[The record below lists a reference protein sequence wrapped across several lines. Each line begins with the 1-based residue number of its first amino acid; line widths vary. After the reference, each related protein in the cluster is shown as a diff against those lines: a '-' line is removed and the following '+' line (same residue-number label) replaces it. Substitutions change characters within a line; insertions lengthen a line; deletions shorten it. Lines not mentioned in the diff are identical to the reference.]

1 MTMIRD
7 TEIVDTAVAE
17 PEGDNHAR
25 HTNASDI
32 DTVRS
37 PRRSMS
43 RIGLAVAGATV
54 LACSVLVLVTIVT
67 DDRHRL
73 ARKIKRW
80 SPGIVA
86 LSARKRRPMSAMS
99 SGML

>member
-17 PEGDNHAR
+17 PEGDNHAP

-43 RIGLAVAGATV
+43 RIGLAVAGATL
-54 LACSVLVLVTIVT
+54 LACSVLV
-67 DDRHRL
+67 R
-73 ARKIKRW
+73 
-80 SPGIVA
+80 
-86 LSARKRRPMSAMS
+86 
-99 SGML
+99 